1 MFTLS
6 MIAVFEVGTYIPL
19 PGVTTDILNQFFSG
33 SAGSLFSFF
42 DVFSGG
48 ALKRFSIFALTVT
61 PYINAAIIIQLLTS
75 VLEPLKK
82 LSQEGDEGR
91 KKIEKYVRWLTL
103 ALALVQSTAF
113 STFAMQTIKTS
124 LIPNVAVFLADVVT
138 MTAGSMFLIWIGEKI
153 TEFGIGNGVSILIFA
168 GIVNR
173 YPSYI
178 GQLGLSGNPISAV
191 FIAATFVAMVI
202 LIVYVQKAE
211 YRIPVMY
218 SAQVRGRR
226 MYGNQSVHIPIKV
239 NQSGVLPIIFASAIV
254 VIPGIIGTMFHVQ
267 WLTDFFSSSSPFY
280 LIIYTVLV
288 IFFTYFYST
297 VIFDPEQITNNIQSY
312 GGHIPGYRPGAE
324 TKRKLTSSLS
334 KLAFIEAFYL
344 AAVAILPYLVNM
356 LTNIKNIWVGGTSL
370 LIAVG
375 VALDIMQQM
384 EAHMLVRHYD
394 GFTKKAKV

>member
-1 MFTLS
+1 

-19 PGVTTDILNQFFSG
+19 PGVTADILNQFFNG

-124 LIPNVAVFLADVVT
+124 LIPNLAVFFADVAT
-138 MTAGSMFLIWIGEKI
+138 MTAGSMFLLWIGEKI
-153 TEFGIGNGVSILIFA
+153 TEFGIGNGVSIIIFA
-168 GIVNR
+168 GIVSR
-173 YPSYI
+173 YPAYI
-178 GQLGLSGNPISAV
+178 GQLGLSGNPVSAA
-191 FIAATFVAMVI
+191 FIAATFIAMVV

-254 VIPGIIGTMFHVQ
+254 VIPGIMGTMLHVQ
-267 WLTDFFSSSSPFY
+267 WLIDWFGSTSPFY
-280 LIIYTVLV
+280 LTIYTLLV

-344 AAVAILPYLVNM
+344 AVVAILPYLVNII
-356 LTNIKNIWVGGTSL
+356 TNVKNIWVGGTSL

>member
-19 PGVTTDILNQFFSG
+19 PGVTADILNQFFSG

-82 LSQEGDEGR
+82 LSQEGEEGR
-91 KKIEKYVRWLTL
+91 KKMEKYVRWLTL

-124 LIPNVAVFLADVVT
+124 LIPNLAVFVADVAT
-138 MTAGSMFLIWIGEKI
+138 MTAGSMFLLWIGEKI
-153 TEFGIGNGVSILIFA
+153 TEFGIGNGVSIIIFA
-168 GIVNR
+168 GIVSR

-178 GQLGLSGNPISAV
+178 GQLGLAGNLISAV
-191 FIAATFVAMVI
+191 FIAGTFIAMVV

-254 VIPGIIGTMFHVQ
+254 VIPGIMGTMLHVQ
-267 WLTDFFSSSSPFY
+267 WLIDLFGSSSPFY
-280 LIIYTVLV
+280 LIIYTTLV

-312 GGHIPGYRPGAE
+312 GGHIPGYRPGIE

-344 AAVAILPYLVNM
+344 AVVAILPYLVN
-356 LTNIKNIWVGGTSL
+356 LITNVKNIWVGGTSL